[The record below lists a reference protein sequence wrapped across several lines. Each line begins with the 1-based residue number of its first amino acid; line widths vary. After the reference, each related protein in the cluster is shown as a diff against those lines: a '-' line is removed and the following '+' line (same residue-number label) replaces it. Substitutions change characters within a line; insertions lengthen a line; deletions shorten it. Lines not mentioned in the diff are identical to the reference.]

1 MKAAVLA
8 PEPTQ
13 IASNSADLKHCR
25 ASAPGELTSPNFSC
39 RCRFL
44 ENANVIRDYPKSA
57 QGQQNLVPLAR
68 TSILAFLMAKE
79 YTQDSTA
86 VTECQQFRLSTMLQ
100 LISPSTPTFYYIA
113 TQGLQS

>member
-44 ENANVIRDYPKSA
+44 EKANVIRDYPKSA

-68 TSILAFLMAKE
+68 TSTLAFLMAKE
-79 YTQDSTA
+79 YTQDT
-86 VTECQQFRLSTMLQ
+86 VQ
-100 LISPSTPTFYYIA
+100 L
-113 TQGLQS
+113 